1 MANKYVYFEEKINL
15 LKNKNQL
22 RTLKDV
28 EYKQDQFIKIENK
41 NYLNLSSNDYLGIG
55 SNIHFQNE
63 FFNYLNENKLND
75 APILTSSSSRLLTGN
90 SKFYTELDNL
100 ITNTYQKEKCLVFNS
115 GYHINIGLLSSLA
128 DKGDVIFSDKLNHA
142 SIIDGLKLSN
152 ADFYRYNHLNY
163 EHLESLLQK
172 HRNNYRNAIIVTES
186 VFSMDGD
193 IANLQKLVEL
203 KEKYNCLLYVDEA
216 HAVGVFGEKGLGIC
230 EEMNVIDK
238 IDIITGTFGKALASI
253 GAFCVV
259 NEILYQ
265 YIINTA
271 RSLIFTTALPPLNLL
286 WNKFVFEKIVK
297 MKKEREYLKNL
308 SYTFKDKL
316 KNLYL
321 STISQSQI
329 IPIIIGDN
337 EKTLNF
343 AKIFQEND
351 ILLMAIRPPTVPEG
365 TSRLR
370 LSLTSNITDINLSR
384 IFDIFNQLKL
394 VE

>member
-63 FFNYLNENKLND
+63 FFNYLTENKLND
-75 APILTSSSSRLLTGN
+75 APIFTSSSSRLLTGN

>member
-1 MANKYVYFEEKINL
+1 MANKYAYFEEKINS

-90 SKFYTELDNL
+90 SKFYTELENL

-286 WNKFVFEKIVK
+286 WTKFVFEKIVK

-316 KNLYL
+316 KNLNL

-370 LSLTSNITDINLSR
+370 ISLTSNITDINLSR

>member
-1 MANKYVYFEEKINL
+1 VYFEEKINL

-316 KNLYL
+316 KNLNL

>member
-1 MANKYVYFEEKINL
+1 MANKYAYFEEKINS

-286 WNKFVFEKIVK
+286 WTKFVFEKIVK

-316 KNLYL
+316 KNLNL

-370 LSLTSNITDINLSR
+370 ISLTSNITDINLSR

>member
-316 KNLYL
+316 KNLNL

-351 ILLMAIRPPTVPEG
+351 ILLMAIHPPTVPEG

-370 LSLTSNITDINLSR
+370 ISLTSNITDINLSR

>member
-90 SKFYTELDNL
+90 SKFYTELENL

-286 WNKFVFEKIVK
+286 WTKFVFEKIVK

-370 LSLTSNITDINLSR
+370 ISLTSNITDINLSR

>member
-1 MANKYVYFEEKINL
+1 VYFEEKINL

-90 SKFYTELDNL
+90 SKFYTELENL

-286 WNKFVFEKIVK
+286 WTKFVFEKIVK

-316 KNLYL
+316 KNLNL

-370 LSLTSNITDINLSR
+370 ISLTSNITDINLSR

>member
-286 WNKFVFEKIVK
+286 WTKFVFEKIVK

-370 LSLTSNITDINLSR
+370 ISLTSNITDINLSR

>member
-90 SKFYTELDNL
+90 SKFYTELENL

-286 WNKFVFEKIVK
+286 WTKFVFEKIVK

-316 KNLYL
+316 KNLNL

-370 LSLTSNITDINLSR
+370 ISLTSNITDINLSR

>member
-286 WNKFVFEKIVK
+286 WTKFVFEKIVK

-316 KNLYL
+316 KNLNL

-370 LSLTSNITDINLSR
+370 ISLTSNITDINLSR